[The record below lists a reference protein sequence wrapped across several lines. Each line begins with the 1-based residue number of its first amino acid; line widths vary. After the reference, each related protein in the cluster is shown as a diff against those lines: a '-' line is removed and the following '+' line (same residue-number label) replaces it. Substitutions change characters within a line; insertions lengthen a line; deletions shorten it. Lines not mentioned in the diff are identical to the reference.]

1 MCPMDGPFTQPAET
15 LDETGLLARLRSGDE
30 DAYEHLVRAYGG
42 KLLSVARR
50 FLRSPDDA
58 QDAVQDAFLCAFRS
72 IGSFEGSA
80 RLSTWLHR
88 IVINSALMKL
98 RSRRRTPE
106 TSIEDLLP
114 KFVEDGHQVRPS
126 TEWSR
131 SGDEAVEQR
140 ETREVVRRCIDQL
153 PESYRTVLLL
163 RDIEEV
169 DTEEAA
175 RILGVSENAV
185 KVRLHRARQGLRT
198 LLDAY
203 FREGKA

>member
-1 MCPMDGPFTQPAET
+1 MDGPFTQPAET